1 MRACS
6 ANTYEIKKFKAVK
19 IASTE
24 ILRQK
29 YGMIGM
35 IRGNSEDVDIPKL
48 EWARGRM
55 EGDETGSVLVA
66 VW

>member
-1 MRACS
+1 MREFS
-6 ANTYEIKKFKAVK
+6 VNIYEIKKFKAVK

-35 IRGNSEDVDIPKL
+35 IRGIV
-48 EWARGRM
+48 RM
-55 EGDETGSVLVA
+55 
-66 VW
+66 